1 MSLLLRRAANQNVAP
16 PSYPIE
22 WVGDGVGKGRDNAD
36 KARIQR
42 ERELK
47 TIIAK
52 SFETVTGETVSP
64 VSAPVTPQQRQ
75 TVAKRTFKAS
85 TNQGYVITLREIER
99 LIRAYER
106 ELAEMREA
114 AANDFIRQEDEF
126 MMVMLLA

>member
-22 WVGDGVGKGRDNAD
+22 WVGDGVGNGRDNAD

-47 TIIAK
+47 DIIAK
-52 SFETVTGETVSP
+52 SFETVTGEPVSP
-64 VSAPVTPQQRQ
+64 VSVSVTPQQRQ

-85 TNQGYVITLREIER
+85 TDQGYVITLREIER

-106 ELAEMREA
+106 ELAEMRET
-114 AANDFIRQEDEF
+114 AANDFMRQEDEF